1 MIVERKKR
9 QKVRQLRSLFVL
21 LCIALALSTVVRAVQ
36 DDDLD
41 DDDYDFDA
49 MMEKTRSEL
58 ESKSSF
64 K

>member
-9 QKVRQLRSLFVL
+9 QKALSLRSLFVL
-21 LCIALALSTVVRAVQ
+21 LCIALTLATVVRAVQ

-58 ESKSSF
+58 
-64 K
+64 

>member
-1 MIVERKKR
+1 MIVENKR

>member
-9 QKVRQLRSLFVL
+9 KNTLSLRSLFVL
-21 LCIALALSTVVRAVQ
+21 ICFVLTLATVVRAIEE
-36 DDDLD
+36 DDMD

-58 ESKSSF
+58 
-64 K
+64 

>member
-9 QKVRQLRSLFVL
+9 QKAISLRSLFVL
-21 LCIALALSTVVRAVQ
+21 LCIALTLATVVTAVQ

-58 ESKSSF
+58 NSKSSF